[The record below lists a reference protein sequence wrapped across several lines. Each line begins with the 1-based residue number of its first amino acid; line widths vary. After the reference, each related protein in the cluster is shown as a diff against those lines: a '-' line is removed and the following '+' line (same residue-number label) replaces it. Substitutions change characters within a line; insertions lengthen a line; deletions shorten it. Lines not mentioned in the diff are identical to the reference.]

1 MFCCTLVPTMLA
13 PLGQLRAFSGGMGYD
28 WVGAAAFFG
37 LLFVRRWRS
46 QCYLPMRRWLRL
58 IVWGLVCVG
67 HCRCLS
73 ARETAGRFHCHP
85 FRFSNGDLI
94 SQVPVFM
101 HCLAPRFRIR
111 RSLERIFRVDVHSG
125 KKVAPLHGVP
135 SCFHETRAVWCLCSW
150 QDMRAMH
157 DLEVSDGKGNP
168 SWQDYRSVYSQMAV
182 CRAYWIHGVQI
193 LPKPAHFG
201 YIAAICCQ
209 GGAFF
214 LSEVQFGIHQVKI
227 LPRMS
232 AWESFG

>member
-1 MFCCTLVPTMLA
+1 MFCCALVPTMPA
-13 PLGQLRAFSGGMGYD
+13 PLGQLRVFSGGMGYD

-37 LLFVRRWRS
+37 LLFVRRFHS
-46 QCYLPMRRWLRL
+46 PCYLLMRRWLRL
-58 IVWGLVCVG
+58 IVRGLVCV
-67 HCRCLS
+67 
-73 ARETAGRFHCHP
+73 
-85 FRFSNGDLI
+85 
-94 SQVPVFM
+94 M

-125 KKVAPLHGVP
+125 KKVASLHGVP

-157 DLEVSDGKGNP
+157 DLGVSDGKGNP

-214 LSEVQFGIHQVKI
+214 LSEVQFGIHRVKI

-232 AWESFG
+232 AWESFR

>member
-1 MFCCTLVPTMLA
+1 MFCYTLVPTMPA

-37 LLFVRRWRS
+37 LLFVRRFHS
-46 QCYLPMRRWLRL
+46 LCYLLMRRWLRL
-58 IVWGLVCVG
+58 IVRGLVCVG

-73 ARETAGRFHCHP
+73 ARETAGRFHRHR
-85 FRFSNGDLI
+85 FRSSNGDLI

-150 QDMRAMH
+150 QDMCAMH
-157 DLEVSDGKGNP
+157 DLGVSDGKGNP

-182 CRAYWIHGVQI
+182 CRAYRIHSVQI

-209 GGAFF
+209 EGAFF
-214 LSEVQFGIHQVKI
+214 LSEVQFGIHQAKN
-227 LPRMS
+227 LPPLSIRECIS
-232 AWESFG
+232 